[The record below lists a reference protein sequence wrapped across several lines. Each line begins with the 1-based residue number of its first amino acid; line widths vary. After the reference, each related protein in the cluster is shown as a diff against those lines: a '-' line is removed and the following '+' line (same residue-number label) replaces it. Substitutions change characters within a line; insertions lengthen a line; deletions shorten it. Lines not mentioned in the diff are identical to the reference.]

1 MLEPVIFNDFNQ
13 EVGPAVTL
21 PSSPLQV
28 FRLFF
33 TSTILQLIITETNR
47 YALLCLGQEKY
58 QMCEQVNEEDILAYF
73 GIMIV
78 MGLIKLPAIADYW
91 RTDPLFHCSIISES
105 MTRDRFFHIHR
116 FIHFVDNSS
125 LLPPNDPNYDRL
137 CKVRQ
142 FLTLIEEQFV
152 SLYRPHCQCAVDE
165 AMIKYKGRS
174 SLKQYMP
181 MKPVKRGIKV
191 WARADST
198 NGYISRF
205 QVYTGKENSSETGLG
220 NRVVKDLTSDIHHK
234 NHQVF
239 CDNFF
244 SSFQLF
250 SDLLQK
256 GIYACGTIRSNRRGF
271 PPELS
276 SFLRKGLP
284 QRGDSVTLQ
293 SQKNLQLTVSVWQDT
308 KPVTV
313 SSTFCQTIPLDSV
326 SRKLRN
332 GQHMVFPCPEAIT
345 QYNCYMGGVDRNDQL
360 RQYYHVRL
368 KCRKYYKYI
377 FWMLFDITITNS
389 FIISTDVVPCNNIK
403 DYRTILAK
411 ALLQGYCSR
420 KRRGRKPSVSKKSF
434 RSEHFP
440 LKGDGKQHPCEY
452 CKSYGIRK
460 DTTWHCHNCNA
471 YLCHRGDAERDCF
484 LLYHKKYC

>member
-1 MLEPVIFNDFNQ
+1 MDGIEDYAEVREIESNETSQVLVEEMEDDNGGSTQWSWSDLLQPVCFNDFNQ

-33 TSTILQLIITETNR
+33 TSTILQLIVNETNC

-58 QMCEQVNEEDILAYF
+58 QMCDPVNEEDILAYF
-73 GIMIV
+73 GNMIL
-78 MGLIKLPAIADYW
+78 MGLIKLPAIANYW

-116 FIHFVDNSS
+116 FIHFVDNIS
-125 LLPPNDPNYDRL
+125 LPPPTDSR
-137 CKVRQ
+137 
-142 FLTLIEEQFV
+142 
-152 SLYRPHCQCAVDE
+152 
-165 AMIKYKGRS
+165 RS

-205 QVYTGKENSSETGLG
+205 QVYTGKETSSETGLG
-220 NRVVKDLTSDIHHK
+220 SHVVKDLTSDIHHK

-239 CDNFF
+239 
-244 SSFQLF
+244 SV

-256 GIYACGTIRSNRRGF
+256 GIYACGTIRSNCRGF
-271 PPELS
+271 PPELAPL
-276 SFLRKGLP
+276 LRKGLS
-284 QRGDSVTLQ
+284 QRGDSITVQ
-293 SQKNLQLTVSVWQDT
+293 SQKNHQLTASVWQDI

-313 SSTFCQTIPLDSV
+313 SSTFCQTLPLGSV

-332 GQHMVFPCPEAIT
+332 GQHMVFPSPEAIT
-345 QYNCYMGGVDRNDQL
+345 QYNCYMGGVDRNEQL

-368 KCRKYYKYI
+368 KCRKHYKYI

-389 FIISTDVVPCNNIK
+389 YIISSDVVPCSKIK
-403 DYRTILAK
+403 DYWTILAK

-420 KRRGRKPSVSKKSF
+420 KGRG
-434 RSEHFP
+434 
-440 LKGDGKQHPCEY
+440 
-452 CKSYGIRK
+452 
-460 DTTWHCHNCNA
+460 
-471 YLCHRGDAERDCF
+471 
-484 LLYHKKYC
+484 